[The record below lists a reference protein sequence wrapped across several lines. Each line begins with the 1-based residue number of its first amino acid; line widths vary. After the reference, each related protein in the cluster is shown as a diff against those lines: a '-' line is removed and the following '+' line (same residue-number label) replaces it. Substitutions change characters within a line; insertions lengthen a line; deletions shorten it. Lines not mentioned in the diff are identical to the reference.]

1 MKPPALNL
9 AAFPIQARASIPW
22 ESVALRD
29 LSECLLEAYDAVAC
43 RADEL
48 LQQRGENPGDELED
62 WRRAEDEVLQKI
74 PIHVQESDLAIT
86 ALISMPGYSA
96 AEIELGIDARW
107 IVILG
112 RHPASDPAAAGED
125 NCSQPATLNQQSLR
139 EIGPQVFAVM
149 QLPAVVDPS
158 RCCAVLHDGL
168 LGIRMLKAE
177 PNSLPAD
184 LPRPRFPM

>member
-9 AAFPIQARASIPW
+9 AAFPTQARASTPW

-86 ALISMPGYSA
+86 ALVSVPGYSA
-96 AEIELGIDARW
+96 AEIELGIDSSW

-112 RHPASDPAAAGED
+112 RHPASDPATADED
-125 NCSQPATLNQQSLR
+125 TYSQDATLNFQPRR
-139 EIGPQVFAVM
+139 EIGGQVFGVT
-149 QLPAVVDPS
+149 QLPAIVDPS

-168 LGIRMLKAE
+168 LGYE
-177 PNSLPAD
+177 C
-184 LPRPRFPM
+184 